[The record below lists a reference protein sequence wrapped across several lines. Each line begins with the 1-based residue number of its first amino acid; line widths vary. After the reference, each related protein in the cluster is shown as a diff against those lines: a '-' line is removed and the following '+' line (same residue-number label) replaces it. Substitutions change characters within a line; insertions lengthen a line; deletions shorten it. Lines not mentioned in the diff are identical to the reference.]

1 VEYKPDWEKARA
13 RYEAFWNDEEL
24 ERCLLWVISYRSRS
38 QRSLLLH
45 NPHMPN
51 YQIEVTRDEEL
62 LRRWTDF
69 DFLLSY
75 HQEVF
80 SCLYYAA
87 EALPVFWINLG
98 PGVMAA
104 FLGSDPEFRKDTV
117 WFHPSL
123 GSLQNLAPKFN
134 PENRWWKLTI
144 SLTAQAAKA
153 GAGRFFVGVTD
164 LGGAGD
170 ILAHLRGPGE
180 LCIDLME
187 QKEKIKEIECTIMDM
202 WIACYEELYQ
212 LIVQRGSLVSHWLG
226 TWAPGKH
233 YPIQC
238 DFSAMISPKMF
249 QEVFVPSLCKQARYL
264 DYPIYHLDGPGAIK
278 HLPILLSIEEIKAI
292 QWVPGD
298 GAPRILNWIPLL
310 QRIQASGRKVIT
322 YASPEEALEA
332 IRYLEPS
339 KTMFFI
345 DQPLNSIEEAE
356 GFIQSMSARCQER
369 R

>member
-1 VEYKPDWEKARA
+1 VEYKPDWEKARE
-13 RYEAFWNDEEL
+13 RYRAFWSDEEL
-24 ERCLLWVISYRSRS
+24 ERCLLWVINYRSQS
-38 QRSLLLH
+38 QRSFLLH

-51 YQIEVTRDEEL
+51 YQIEVIRDEEL
-62 LRRWTDF
+62 LYRWTDF

-75 HQEVF
+75 HQKVF

-104 FLGSDPEFRKDTV
+104 FLGSKPEFRKDTV

-123 GSLQNLAPKFN
+123 DSLQNLTLRFD
-134 PENRWWKLTI
+134 PENQWWKLTL
-144 SLTAQAAKA
+144 SLTAQAAETGVGK
-153 GAGRFFVGVTD
+153 FFVGITD

-170 ILAHLRGPGE
+170 ILAHLRSPEG

-187 QKEKIKEIECTIMDM
+187 QKEKVKEIELAIMDM
-202 WIACYEELYQ
+202 WIACYEEFYQ

-226 TWAPGKH
+226 TWAFGKH
-233 YPIQC
+233 YPMQC
-238 DFSAMISPKMF
+238 DFSAMISPDMF
-249 QEVFVPSLCKQARYL
+249 QEVFVPALRKQARYL
-264 DYPIYHLDGPGAIK
+264 DCPIYHLDGPGAVK
-278 HLPILLSIEEIKAI
+278 HLPALLSIEEIKAI

-298 GAPRILNWIPLL
+298 GAPRILHWIPLL
-310 QRIQASGRKVIT
+310 QKIQAGGKRVIV

-332 IRYLEPS
+332 IDYLEPS

-345 DQPLNSIEEAE
+345 DRLLSSVEEAE
-356 GFIQSMSARCQER
+356 AFIQSMSVRCRER